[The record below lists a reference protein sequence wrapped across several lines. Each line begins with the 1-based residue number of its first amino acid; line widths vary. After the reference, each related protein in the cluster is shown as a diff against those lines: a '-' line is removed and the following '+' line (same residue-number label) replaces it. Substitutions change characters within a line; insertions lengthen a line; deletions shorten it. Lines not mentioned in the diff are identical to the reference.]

1 MFIIYEYAACMVVAL
16 IAAILVCTACAMF
29 LLLKNGAGRV
39 ARTLQKLTHGALSGI
54 VGRWVTA
61 GPRES

>member
-1 MFIIYEYAACMVVAL
+1 MFIIYEYAACTLVAL
-16 IAAILVCTACAMF
+16 IAATLLCTAYVMF
-29 LLLKNGAGRV
+29 LLLKNGAGSL

>member
-29 LLLKNGAGRV
+29 LLLKNGAGSL

-54 VGRWVTA
+54 AGRWVTA

>member
-39 ARTLQKLTHGALSGI
+39 ARTLQKLTHGALSMI
-54 VGRWVTA
+54 AARLVTA